1 MQHFKVINYKKL
13 INKFFFDTY
22 CIIDWNVLYWRNA
35 IYLEFFHYT
44 PNVGVFPNKLCLWGE
59 EEGESDASAE
69 LKPLNSLWIQRDPS
83 EHKMLATLFDS
94 LIISWEEK

>member
-1 MQHFKVINYKKL
+1 MFYIGRMQFIWN
-13 INKFFFDTY
+13 FFITQSP
-22 CIIDWNVLYWRNA
+22 
-35 IYLEFFHYT
+35 

-59 EEGESDASAE
+59 EEGKSDASAE
-69 LKPLNSLWIQRDPS
+69 LKPLNFLWIQRDPS